1 MLWLQ
6 LALKEI
12 GNNYK
17 FSIFF
22 VLNLGIGLIGFIALD
37 SFKNSIDQH
46 LANNSKSIL
55 TADIQ
60 VSSRFPL
67 TEQEHA
73 LSEQLLDT
81 DIESTSDQISFL
93 SMIAGVENSR
103 MSTLI
108 GIDENYPQYGEI
120 ILQNAGPISLG
131 NARQELISS
140 DSVWVARDLMVILDL
155 EVGDRL
161 RIGDREFTIA
171 DVIMEDPSS
180 TISVMSNFPAI
191 YMGLEQIESTG
202 LIQLGSRITYS
213 RFYKLPESY
222 EYDYRVLEDEFREME
237 REVYRDIRR
246 LSMTTHQEES
256 EDLGEVLGYMNDY
269 LGLIAL
275 IALFLAGV
283 GAAYLFRA
291 FFTSRFK
298 DMAILM
304 CLGGTPREAYKMTL
318 VQIVILGSISAIM
331 ASAIAFLALPLLP
344 LLFEGFLPRGFTN
357 SMELNSL
364 VLALFMGTVGSIICC
379 LPILSKIYDLNP
391 IGLFH
396 ENVQPASSASHWQRH
411 AVSYAPILITFWFL
425 AMWQASDVFVGT
437 VFVGGFLAAI
447 FILGAIAWAILYG
460 CTVVTAGISSGNQ
473 VTRKIALR
481 NLSRNRLGAVSCFLA
496 IGLGALL
503 INLIPQ
509 IQKGLQGYIEQ
520 PSDYSVPDFFMFDI
534 QPEQLQELQDVI
546 GERGYSLSFLSPMIR
561 ARLESVNGDVID
573 DPEERPDEQLM
584 RRRMMNLTY
593 QDTLKDSET
602 IVEGQTWTEAWDF
615 NSGELPGISL
625 EENFAERMGL
635 DVGDTMGFDVQSVPI
650 EGRIVNTREVI
661 WNSFQ
666 PNFFVSFQPGVLD
679 PAPKTFVAAIANVAD
694 EDRIPVQNSI
704 VNTLPNISV
713 INVQQIVARIL
724 DITDQIS
731 WAIRVMAYLSIFA
744 GLVVLFSI
752 ARYEVK
758 SRFWEINLLKILGA
772 NFKDVKNIVEIE
784 FGILGFF
791 AALAGVSLSLAM
803 SYGLSYFVFDGL
815 WSFSPGIT
823 AFTIL
828 AISALSVLTAL
839 VATLSVLRQKPL
851 ELLRS
856 T

>member
-1 MLWLQ
+1 MLWIQ

-12 GNNYK
+12 TNNFR

-37 SFKNSIDQH
+37 SFKSSIDQH
-46 LANNSKSIL
+46 LENNSKSIL
-55 TADIQ
+55 TADVQ

-67 TEQEHA
+67 TQQEYDLA
-73 LSEQLLDT
+73 EGILDT
-81 DIESTSDQISFL
+81 NVVSVSDQVSFL
-93 SMIAGVENSR
+93 SMVAGRENSR

-108 GIDENYPQYGEI
+108 GIDGNYPQYGEI
-120 ILQNAGPISLG
+120 VLQESGPVSQSD
-131 NARQELISS
+131 ARQRLIGS
-140 DSVWVARDLMVILDL
+140 DSVWVARDLMVILEL
-155 EVGDRL
+155 RVGDTL
-161 RIGDREFTIA
+161 KIGDAEFTIT
-171 DVIMEDPSS
+171 DVILEDPSS

-191 YMGLEQIESTG
+191 YMGLAQIEKTG

-213 RFYKLPESY
+213 RFYRLPDSY
-222 EYDYRVLEDEFREME
+222 VYDYRALEDEFNEME
-237 REVYRDIRR
+237 RSVYRDTRR

-304 CLGGTPREAYKMTL
+304 CLGGTPKEAYKMTL
-318 VQIVILGSISAIM
+318 VQIVLLGTVSALL
-331 ASAIAFLALPLLP
+331 ASAIAFLGLPLLP
-344 LLFEGFLPRGFTN
+344 LLFEGFLPRGFNN

-364 VLALFMGTVGSIICC
+364 VLALFMGTAGSIICC

-396 ENVQPASSASHWQRH
+396 ENVQPAASAPHWRRH
-411 AVSYAPILITFWFL
+411 VMSYAPILLTFWGL
-425 AMWQASDVFVGT
+425 AMWQAHDVFVGT
-437 VFVGGFLAAI
+437 LFVAGFLAAI
-447 FILGAIAWAILYG
+447 FILGGIAWGILYG
-460 CTVVTAGISSGNQ
+460 CTLFGSASH

-520 PSDYSVPDFFMFDI
+520 PADYSVPDFFMFDI
-534 QPEQLQELQDVI
+534 QPEQLEELQAVI
-546 GERGYSLSFLSPMIR
+546 GERGYSLSFLSPMVR
-561 ARLESVNGDVID
+561 ARLEAVNGERID
-573 DPEERPDEQLM
+573 DPEETPDEQM
-584 RRRMMNLTY
+584 MQRRMYNLTY

-602 IVEGQTWTEAWDF
+602 LLEGEEWTGPWDF
-615 NSGELPGISL
+615 ASDELPGISI
-625 EENFAERMGL
+625 EENFAQRMGL
-635 DVGDTMGFDVQSVPI
+635 RLGDTLGFDVQSVPV

-679 PAPKTFVAAIANVAD
+679 PAPKTFVAAIANVEEA
-694 EDRIPVQNSI
+694 DRIAVQNSI
-704 VNTLPNISV
+704 VNNLPNISV

-752 ARYEVK
+752 ARFEVK
-758 SRFWEINLLKILGA
+758 SRYWEINLLKILGA
-772 NFKDVKNIVEIE
+772 NFNDVKHIVEIE

-803 SYGLSYFVFDGL
+803 SWAISYFIFDGL

-828 AISALSVLTAL
+828 AICALSVLTAL

-851 ELLRS
+851 ELLR
-856 T
+856 TT

>member
-1 MLWLQ
+1 MLWLR
-6 LALKEI
+6 LAIKEI
-12 GNNYK
+12 RNNFK

-37 SFKNSIDQH
+37 SFKNSIDEH
-46 LANNSKSIL
+46 LVNNSKSIL
-55 TADIQ
+55 TADVQI
-60 VSSRFPL
+60 SSSFPL
-67 TEQEHA
+67 TQQEHD
-73 LSEQLLDT
+73 LSESLLDT
-81 DIESTSDQISFL
+81 DILSTSDQISFL
-93 SMIAGVENSR
+93 SMIAGTENSR

-120 ILQNAGPISLG
+120 ILQNTGPISLSD
-131 NARQELISS
+131 ARNELMNS
-140 DSVWVARDLMVILDL
+140 DTIWVARDLMVILDL
-155 EVGDRL
+155 NVGQSL
-161 RIGDREFTIA
+161 KIGDHEFTIA
-171 DVIMEDPSS
+171 DIILEDPSS
-180 TISVMSNFPAI
+180 TISAMSNFPAI
-191 YMGLEQIESTG
+191 YLGVKQIESTG

-213 RFYKLPESY
+213 RFYKLPISY
-222 EYDYRVLEDEFREME
+222 EYDYRLLEDQFRDME
-237 REVYRDIRR
+237 REEYRDTRR

-304 CLGGTPREAYKMTL
+304 CLGGTPKEAYKMTL
-318 VQIVILGSISAIM
+318 VQIVLLGGISALL
-331 ASAIAFLALPLLP
+331 ASAIAFLALPMLP

-357 SMELNSL
+357 SMDLNSL
-364 VLALFMGTVGSIICC
+364 VLALFMGTIGSIICC

-396 ENVQPASSASHWQRH
+396 ENVQPASSAPHWQRQV
-411 AVSYAPILITFWFL
+411 ASYAPILLTFWGL
-425 AMWQASDVFVGT
+425 AIWQANDLFVGSL
-437 VFVGGFLAAI
+437 FVAGFLAAI
-447 FILGAIAWAILYG
+447 FILGAIAWGILYG
-460 CTVVTAGISSGNQ
+460 CTVLTLGKS

-534 QPEQLQELQDVI
+534 QPEQLEDLQSVI
-546 GERGYSLSFLSPMIR
+546 GERGYFLSFLSPMVR
-561 ARLESVNGDVID
+561 ARLESVNGEQID
-573 DPEERPDEQLM
+573 GPEETPDEQLM
-584 RRRMMNLTY
+584 RRRMYNLTY
-593 QDTLKDSET
+593 QDALKDSET
-602 IVEGQTWTEAWDF
+602 LVEGEVWDGTWDF
-615 NSGELPGISL
+615 NSPELPGISI
-625 EENFAERMGL
+625 EENFAQRLGL
-635 DVGDTMGFDVQSVPI
+635 SVGDTMGFDVQSVPI
-650 EGRIVNTREVI
+650 EGRIINTREVI

-679 PAPKTFVAAIANVAD
+679 PAPKTFVAAIANVA
-694 EDRIPVQNSI
+694 EADRIPVQNNI
-704 VNTLPNISV
+704 VNSLPNISI

-772 NFKDVKNIVEIE
+772 NFADVKSIVEIE

-791 AALAGVSLSLAM
+791 AALSGVSLSLAM
-803 SYGLSYFVFDGL
+803 SYGISYFIFDGL

-828 AISALSVLTAL
+828 AISGISVLTAL
-839 VATLSVLRQKPL
+839 VATLSVLKQKPL
-851 ELLRS
+851 ELLR
-856 T
+856 TT

>member
-1 MLWLQ
+1 MLWLH
-6 LALKEI
+6 LAIKEI
-12 GNNYK
+12 TNNFK

-22 VLNLGIGLIGFIALD
+22 MLNLSIGLIGFIALD
-37 SFKNSIDQH
+37 SFKSSIDQH
-46 LANNSKSIL
+46 LQNNSKSIL
-55 TADIQ
+55 TADVQI
-60 VSSRFPL
+60 SSRFPL
-67 TEQEHA
+67 TEQEYE
-73 LSEQLLDT
+73 LTENILDT
-81 DIESTSDQISFL
+81 RILSVSDQVSFL
-93 SMIAGVENSR
+93 SMVAGDENSR

-108 GIDENYPQYGEI
+108 GIDGNYPQYGDI
-120 ILQNAGPISLG
+120 ILQNAGPISLAG
-131 NARQELISS
+131 GPAELIIN
-140 DSVWVARDLMVILDL
+140 DNIWVARDLMVILEL
-155 EVGDRL
+155 EVDDRL
-161 RIGDREFTIA
+161 KIGDREFTIA
-171 DVIMEDPSS
+171 DVILEDPSS

-191 YMGLEQIESTG
+191 YMGLDQIDSTG

-213 RFYKLPESY
+213 RFYKLPE
-222 EYDYRVLEDEFREME
+222 DYNLAGLEEAFRDAE
-237 REVYRDIRR
+237 REVYRDTRR

-318 VQIVILGSISAIM
+318 VQIVLLGTFSAVI

-344 LLFEGFLPRGFTN
+344 LLFEGFLPRGFSN

-364 VLALFMGTVGSIICC
+364 VLALFMGTAGSIICC

-396 ENVQPASSASHWQRH
+396 ENVQPSSSATHWRRH
-411 AVSYAPILITFWFL
+411 VSSYAPILLTFWGL
-425 AMWQASDVFVGT
+425 AMWQAHSVFVGS
-437 VFVGGFLAAI
+437 VFVAGFLAAI
-447 FILGAIAWAILYG
+447 FILGAIAWGILYSCSAFAMG
-460 CTVVTAGISSGNQ
+460 LNAGKH

-481 NLSRNRLGAVSCFLA
+481 NLSRNRLGAISCFLA
-496 IGLGALL
+496 IGLGSLL

-509 IQKGLQGYIEQ
+509 IQNGLQDYIAQ

-534 QPEQLQELQDVI
+534 QQEQLEELQDTI
-546 GERGYSLSFLSPMIR
+546 AERGYSLSFLSPMVR
-561 ARLESVNGDVID
+561 ARLESVNGQQID
-573 DPEERPDEQLM
+573 DPEETPDEQLM

-593 QDTLKDSET
+593 QDALKDSEN
-602 IVEGQTWTEAWDF
+602 IVEGETWSGPWDF
-615 NSGELPGISL
+615 NSPELPGISL
-625 EENFAERMGL
+625 EENFAQRMGL
-635 DVGDTMGFDVQSVPI
+635 EIGDTMAFDVQSVPV
-650 EGRIVNTREVI
+650 EGRIINTRSVI

-679 PAPKTFVAAIANVAD
+679 PAPKTFVAAIGNVQ
-694 EDRIPVQNSI
+694 ETDRIALQNSI
-704 VNTLPNISV
+704 VNNLPNISV

-772 NFKDVKNIVEIE
+772 NFSDVKRIVEIE

-791 AALAGVSLSLAM
+791 AALSGVSLSLGM
-803 SYGLSYFVFDGL
+803 SYAISFFIFDGL
-815 WSFSPGIT
+815 WSFSPWTT
-823 AFTIL
+823 AFTII
-828 AISALSVLTAL
+828 AICALSVFTAL
-839 VATLSVLRQKPL
+839 VATLSVLKQKPL
-851 ELLRS
+851 ELLRA